1 MLTVQSCLLLSIIR
15 RRGSCFSANK
25 THSTDGTDHHCDIL
39 VGADG
44 IRSVLRKTILGEDDP
59 ATSPRNSGWWAVW
72 TLQPYQ
78 EARSLLGEERTNI
91 DDPREY
97 IWVGN
102 GTFLMHNVLSD
113 GQLVQL
119 VLTGHDQQ
127 EVDGA
132 KWQRA
137 VSAETLRD
145 LFQGSLPHLKNAIEE
160 VSLKRTLLQISLWPC
175 FTLCTNE
182 ICSCFANNLNSPP
195 YICGIIRTPG
205 LMSLDLSVYCKSGLP
220 LH

>member
-1 MLTVQSCLLLSIIR
+1 MPTVQSRFPDVHLG
-15 RRGSCFSANK
+15 RRGSWFSTK
-25 THSTDGTDHHCDIL
+25 KLHSADGTNHHCDIL

-44 IRSVLRKTILGEDDP
+44 IRSVVRRTILGEDDP

-132 KWQRA
+132 KWQRT
-137 VSAETLRD
+137 VPAETLRE
-145 LFQGSLPHLKNAIEE
+145 LFRGSLPHLKNAIEK
-160 VSLKRTLLQISLWPC
+160 VSINPTL
-175 FTLCTNE
+175 F
-182 ICSCFANNLNSPP
+182 
-195 YICGIIRTPG
+195 
-205 LMSLDLSVYCKSGLP
+205 
-220 LH
+220 